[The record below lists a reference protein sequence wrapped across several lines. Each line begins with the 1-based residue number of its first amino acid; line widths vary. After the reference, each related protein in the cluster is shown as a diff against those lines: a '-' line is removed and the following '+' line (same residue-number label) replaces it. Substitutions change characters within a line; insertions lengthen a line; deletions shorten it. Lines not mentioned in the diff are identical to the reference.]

1 MNDIC
6 FSFNFVFNKAL
17 KLFALG
23 LLWGGLF
30 SGLAAAAEETSS
42 DTGKSFATIWHIRG
56 VVVATDKQG
65 VVRQLK
71 EGDTVYVGEPVR
83 AAPDSEA
90 VLKTADAGMVA
101 IRPGAEFVAERF
113 AAEGKSS
120 DRQVLRL
127 LTGSLRLIS
136 GWIGQISRQN
146 HRVLTSTATI
156 GIRGT
161 DHEPYVLPAAMA
173 NATYRQGTY
182 DKVNRGSTLLDA
194 NGGSVAI
201 DPGKVGF
208 ARDPKI
214 ASPKSRALMTIL
226 LPVLLEK
233 IPSFFVPGAFDPE
246 LDQYSENAEALS
258 QKQLGQ
264 ISDIQPESYQ
274 KTAPTPQPQSDQK
287 TVPTPPQDKASAP
300 VEQPLASSITGCP
313 PLTIAE
319 VWLNRFDRAIANR
332 DVNTILGLFAPE
344 IVAKATV
351 RSEDKMVTL
360 EFSRA
365 DMVQSTLG
373 SIASLKDYQQRRVS
387 LEATLAKGETEASCK
402 RIHVKSIAIE
412 QGLMKGK
419 PYRFEALE
427 QYVLVQREGVWLAVI
442 AETTQR

>member
-1 MNDIC
+1 MNAIC
-6 FSFNFVFNKAL
+6 FWFNFVFDKAL
-17 KLFALG
+17 RLFALG
-23 LLWGGLF
+23 LLSGGLF
-30 SGLAAAAEETSS
+30 AGLAAAAGDTNS
-42 DTGKSFATIWHIRG
+42 DTGKSFATVWRVRG
-56 VVVATDKQG
+56 EVVATDKQG
-65 VVRQLK
+65 VVRRLK
-71 EGDTVYVGEPVR
+71 EGHTVYVGEPVR

-101 IRPGAEFVAERF
+101 VRPGAEFVAERF
-113 AAEGKSS
+113 AAEGKRS

-127 LTGSLRLIS
+127 IAGSLRLIS
-136 GWIGQISRQN
+136 GWIGQINRQD

-182 DKVNRGSTLLDA
+182 DKVNRGSTLLEA

-226 LPVLLEK
+226 LPVLLDK
-233 IPSFFVPGAFDPE
+233 IPSFFVPGAFDEE

-264 ISDIQPESYQ
+264 ISDIQPQSEQ
-274 KTAPTPQPQSDQK
+274 KTAPTPP
-287 TVPTPPQDKASAP
+287 KASAP
-300 VEQPLASSITGCP
+300 VIEQPLASSITGCP

-319 VWLNRFDRAIANR
+319 VWLNRFDSAIANR

-373 SIASLKDYQQRRVS
+373 SIASLKNYQQRRVS
-387 LEATLAKGETEASCK
+387 LEATLAEGETEASCK

-412 QGLMKGK
+412 QGLMRGK

-427 QYVLVQREGVWLAVI
+427 QYVLEQREGVWLAI
-442 AETTQR
+442 TAQTTQQ

>member
-17 KLFALG
+17 RLFAVG
-23 LLWGGLF
+23 LLWGWLF
-30 SGLAAAAEETSS
+30 AGLATAEGTNS
-42 DTGKSFATIWHIRG
+42 DTGKLFATVWRVRG
-56 VVVATDKQG
+56 EVVATDKQG
-65 VVRQLK
+65 VLRRLK
-71 EGDTVYVGEPVR
+71 EGSTVYVGEPVR

-90 VLKTADAGMVA
+90 VLKTVDAGMVA

-127 LTGSLRLIS
+127 ITGSLRLIS

-161 DHEPYVLPAAMA
+161 DHEPYVLPVAMA

-201 DPGKVGF
+201 EPGKVGF

-214 ASPKSRALMTIL
+214 VGPKSRALMTIL

-233 IPSFFVPGAFDPE
+233 IPSFFIPGAFDPE
-246 LDQYSENAEALS
+246 LDQYSENADELS
-258 QKQLGQ
+258 RKQLGQ
-264 ISDIQPESYQ
+264 ISDIQP
-274 KTAPTPQPQSDQK
+274 QSDPK
-287 TVPTPPQDKASAP
+287 TVPTPPKASAP
-300 VEQPLASSITGCP
+300 VIEQPLASSITGCP

-373 SIASLKDYQQRRVS
+373 SIASLKNYQQRRVS
-387 LEATLAKGETEASCK
+387 LEATLAEGETEASCK

-412 QGLMKGK
+412 QGLMRGK

-427 QYVLVQREGVWLAVI
+427 QYVLEQREGGWLAI
-442 AETTQR
+442 TAQTTQQ